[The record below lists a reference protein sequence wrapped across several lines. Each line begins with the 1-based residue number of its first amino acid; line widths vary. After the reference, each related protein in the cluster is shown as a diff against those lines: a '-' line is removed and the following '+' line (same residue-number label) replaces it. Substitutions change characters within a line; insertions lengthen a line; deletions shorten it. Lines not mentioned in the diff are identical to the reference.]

1 MRFDAGGA
9 GPGAILRRP
18 LATVRT
24 YPVKARLEGR
34 LAEALA
40 ALQADGT
47 VPANAAPD
55 IAVTRTRDP
64 AHGDFATNLALQ
76 LAKPAGRKPREIAE
90 ALVAALPASDF
101 IRETAIAGPGF
112 VNFFVT
118 EEAQSAVVRR
128 VLEAGEAYG
137 RGDVGAGTRVQV
149 EFVSA
154 NPTGPLHVGHGRGA
168 ALGAT
173 IANLLEA
180 TGFEVQREYYVNDA
194 GRQMDILGVSVWLRY
209 LELAGEPVRFPTNGY
224 RGGYVRDVAAALR
237 EAHGDAF
244 VRPADDV
251 TSDLPADARGAGG
264 AGGDAAAVP
273 AGNDADAAADAADGP
288 DDEGPGG
295 DKDAH
300 VDALVVRARSLLGDD
315 GWRVVFDAG
324 LEAILDDIREDL
336 TEFRV
341 RYDEWFSERSLQPGI
356 PGVLARLEAGGH
368 TYERG
373 GSVWFRSTDFGDD
386 KDRVVVREDGR
397 PTYLA
402 SDIAYLDDK
411 MARGFDRVLYLFG
424 ADHHGYVT
432 RMRAVCEALGHDVE
446 RLEFLLIQFAIL
458 YRGSERV
465 QMSTRSGSF
474 VTLREL
480 RDEVGTDAA
489 RWFYVMR
496 RHQAHLDFDLEL
508 AKSTSKDNPV
518 FYVQYAHARIC
529 SVEREARGRGMAADV
544 EAGLRGLGRLT
555 EPEDGELM
563 TLLAAWPETL
573 EGAALARE
581 PHRVTGYLRDLA
593 NGLQR
598 YYTLHKV
605 LVDDA
610 PLRNA
615 RLALLFAVRR
625 VLANGLAVIDVSAP
639 EVM

>member
-1 MRFDAGGA
+1 M
-9 GPGAILRRP
+9 
-18 LATVRT
+18 
-24 YPVKARLEGR
+24 KARLEGR
-34 LAEALA
+34 LTEALA

-47 VPANAAPD
+47 VPADAAPD

-118 EEAQSAVVRR
+118 EKAQSAVVRR

-180 TGFEVQREYYVNDA
+180 TGFDVQREYYVNDA

-209 LELAGEPVRFPTNGY
+209 LELAGEPVRFPANGY

-244 VRPADDV
+244 VRPGGEV
-251 TSDLPADARGAGG
+251 TSDLPADARDAGG
-264 AGGDAAAVP
+264 AGDAAA
-273 AGNDADAAADAADGP
+273 GGP
-288 DDEGPGG
+288 DDEGAGG

-300 VDALVVRARSLLGDD
+300 VDALVVRARTLLGEN

-324 LEAILDDIREDL
+324 LDAILDDIRDDL
-336 TEFRV
+336 GEFRV
-341 RYDEWFSERSLQPGI
+341 RFDEWFSERSLQPGV
-356 PGVLARLEAGGH
+356 PDVLARLEAGGH

-402 SDIAYLDDK
+402 SDIAYLDGK

-432 RMRAVCEALGHDVE
+432 RMRAVCQALGHDVE

-529 SVEREARGRGMAADV
+529 SVEREARQRGMAADV
-544 EAGLRGLGRLT
+544 EAGLGALERLT
-555 EPEDGELM
+555 EAEDGELM

>member
-1 MRFDAGGA
+1 M
-9 GPGAILRRP
+9 
-18 LATVRT
+18 
-24 YPVKARLEGR
+24 KARLEGR
-34 LAEALA
+34 LAEALE
-40 ALQADGT
+40 ALRADGT
-47 VPANAAPD
+47 VPADAAPD
-55 IAVTRTRDP
+55 IVVTRTRDP
-64 AHGDFATNLALQ
+64 AHGDFATNLAMQ
-76 LAKPAGRKPREIAE
+76 LAKAARRKPREIAE
-90 ALVAALPASDF
+90 ALVAALPVSDF

-112 VNFFVT
+112 VNFFVAG
-118 EEAQSAVVRR
+118 EAQSAVVRR
-128 VLEAGEAYG
+128 VLEAGDAYG
-137 RGDVGAGTRVQV
+137 RSEVGAGTRVQV

-180 TGFEVQREYYVNDA
+180 TGFDVQREYYVNDA
-194 GRQMDILGVSVWLRY
+194 GRQMDILAVSVWLRY
-209 LELAGEPVRFPTNGY
+209 LELAGEPVRFPANGY
-224 RGGYVRDVAAALR
+224 RGDYVHDVAAALR
-237 EAHGDAF
+237 EAHDDAF
-244 VRPADDV
+244 VRPASEV
-251 TSDLPADARGAGG
+251 SAGLPADAPSAGG
-264 AGGDAAAVP
+264 PGGGGGAP
-273 AGNDADAAADAADGP
+273 ADAPDG
-288 DDEGPGG
+288 GGG

-300 VDALVVRARSLLGDD
+300 VDALVVRAKALLGEN

-324 LEAILDDIREDL
+324 LEAILDDIRQDL
-336 TEFRV
+336 GEFRV
-341 RYDEWFSERSLQPGI
+341 RYDGWFSERSLQGRVPD
-356 PGVLARLEAGGH
+356 VLARLEAGGH
-368 TYERG
+368 LYEKG
-373 GSVWFRSTDFGDD
+373 GSVWFRSSAFGDD

-432 RMRAVCEALGHDVE
+432 RMRAVCEALGHDVD

-496 RHQAHLDFDLEL
+496 RYQAHLDFDLEL
-508 AKSTSKDNPV
+508 AKSTEKENPV

-529 SVEREARGRGMAADV
+529 SVEREAGK
-544 EAGLRGLGRLT
+544 RGLAVDAATGLGALDRLV
-555 EPEDGELM
+555 EPEEGELM
-563 TLLAAWPETL
+563 TRLAEWTEVL

-581 PHRVTGYLRDLA
+581 PHRVTGYLHDLA
-593 NGLQR
+593 GGLQR
-598 YYTLHKV
+598 YYTVQKW

-610 PLRNA
+610 PLRHA
-615 RLALLFAVRR
+615 RFALIAAVRQ
-625 VLANGLAVIDVSAP
+625 VLANGLAVLDVTAP